1 MNIATLNIQQIVERA
16 KHAFDETAL
25 EVFRYQAAGNPI
37 YRDYLSA
44 LGIATAD
51 VRQLVDIPF
60 LPISFFKTHAVQTG
74 SWEPEAYFTSSGT
87 TGASSSRHAVP
98 SLASYLQHC
107 EAIFEQ
113 AYGPLQ
119 SHCVLALLPSYLE
132 RSGSGLVTMV
142 EGFMARSRHSNQ
154 GYYLYNYEEL
164 AKRLTHLESL
174 GQKTLLIGVTFGL
187 IDFAAAC
194 PMPLKHT
201 IVMETGG
208 MKGRQ
213 KELTREEVHARLSK
227 AFGIPLI
234 HSEYGMTELSS
245 QAYSPGQGIYT
256 PSSGMRVLVRETTDP
271 LSCSYQGSGG
281 LNIIDLANSHTCAF
295 IATEDLGKVHADGR
309 FEVLGRFDQ
318 SDARGCNLMML

>member
-1 MNIATLNIQQIVERA
+1 
-16 KHAFDETAL
+16 
-25 EVFRYQAAGNPI
+25 
-37 YRDYLSA
+37 
-44 LGIATAD
+44 
-51 VRQLVDIPF
+51 
-60 LPISFFKTHAVQTG
+60 
-74 SWEPEAYFTSSGT
+74 
-87 TGASSSRHAVP
+87 
-98 SLASYLQHC
+98 
-107 EAIFEQ
+107 
-113 AYGPLQ
+113 
-119 SHCVLALLPSYLE
+119 
-132 RSGSGLVTMV
+132 MV
-142 EGFMARSRHSNQ
+142 EGFMARSRHSDQ

-213 KELTREEVHARLSK
+213 KELTREEVHARLSN

-245 QAYSPGQGIYT
+245 QAYSSGQGIYT

-281 LNIIDLANSHTCAF
+281 LNIIDLANLHTCSF
-295 IATEDLGKVHADGR
+295 IATEDLGKIYSDGR

-318 SDARGCNLMML
+318 SDARGCNLMVV